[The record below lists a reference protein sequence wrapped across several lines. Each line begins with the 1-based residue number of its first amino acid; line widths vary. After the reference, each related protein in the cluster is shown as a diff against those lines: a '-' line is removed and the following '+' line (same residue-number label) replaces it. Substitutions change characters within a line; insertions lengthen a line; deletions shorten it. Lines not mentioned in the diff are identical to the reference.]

1 MKYLDKI
8 NNINS
13 VMEEIKDR
21 VDLESIN
28 GSVYIDSEYFKDS
41 YEIGVDPLGFYIVS
55 DDVDSWKSH
64 SIELELNSI
73 SMDYVFNVVDS
84 ETFINNFEDETTKI
98 S

>member
-21 VDLESIN
+21 VDLESIS

-84 ETFINNFEDETTKI
+84 ETFTNNFEDETTKI